1 MFMYVFLSFETL
13 RTQNLCIVQVVAQQ
27 CYKMLIDL
35 VVDPPSTS
43 TVQAPAKYNNIDSFT
58 ETSVPFC

>member
-1 MFMYVFLSFETL
+1 MKLKKNS
-13 RTQNLCIVQVVAQQ
+13 NLCIVQVVAQQ
-27 CYKMLIDL
+27 CYKMLKDL

-43 TVQAPAKYNNIDSFT
+43 TVQAPAKYNNIDYFT